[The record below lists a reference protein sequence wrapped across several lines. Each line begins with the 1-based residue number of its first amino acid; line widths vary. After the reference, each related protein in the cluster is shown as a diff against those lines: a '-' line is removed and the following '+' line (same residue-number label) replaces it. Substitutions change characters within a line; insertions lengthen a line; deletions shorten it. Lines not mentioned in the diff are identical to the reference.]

1 MKASEQQRNEAQSRS
16 GSDLREQS
24 RWYYDIADNCI
35 RCSETHIII
44 NYSEVLQILRG
55 LESELSSI
63 TEERDDY
70 IRQLTAIRAGHTK
83 TVEYDLSPA
92 MVESELRDKLTELGW
107 ASPEKYDAL
116 HRRIQ
121 EINKSLLD
129 SPVCKAYMAEGEDEA
144 WAHLVEL
151 TEAEE
156 EK

>member
-63 TEERDDY
+63 TEERD
-70 IRQLTAIRAGHTK
+70 
-83 TVEYDLSPA
+83 
-92 MVESELRDKLTELGW
+92 
-107 ASPEKYDAL
+107 AL
-116 HRRIQ
+116 QRRIQ